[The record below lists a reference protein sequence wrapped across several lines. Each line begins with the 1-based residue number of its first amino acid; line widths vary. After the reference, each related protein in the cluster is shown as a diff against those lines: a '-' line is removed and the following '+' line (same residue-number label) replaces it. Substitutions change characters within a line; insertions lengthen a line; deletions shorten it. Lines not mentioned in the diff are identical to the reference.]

1 MAFAA
6 LTARLLKPW
15 KPISDHVRCSKWAGQ
30 GPFFFFWNGSL
41 ACNIIRN
48 TLGHHLIF
56 LQCDH
61 MRKFVLMQRAQVWL
75 VTLSLSL
82 RVLLSLSL
90 SAVSQSVLSG
100 LSSLHAQRAL
110 AVFPR
115 QTRQHSLM
123 GHANTQHTYYI
134 CMNGVFLCLWS
145 RHYWIHTEGTTHTRD
160 KVHWPFLF
168 RVFFSS
174 WCCIDRV
181 ICGLS
186 HVSQFIFGLWQLANW
201 AEWIY
206 SM

>member
-1 MAFAA
+1 MKHLIAPSFSGGRKRWLLLLWLHVFSSRESPSVILFDVPSGPGKA
-6 LTARLLKPW
+6 L
-15 KPISDHVRCSKWAGQ
+15 
-30 GPFFFFWNGSL
+30 FFFRNGSL
-41 ACNIIRN
+41 AYNIIRN

-61 MRKFVLMQRAQVWL
+61 MRKFVLMRRAQVWL

-82 RVLLSLSL
+82 RVLLSL

-100 LSSLHAQRAL
+100 LSSLHAQRAR

-134 CMNGVFLCLWS
+134 CMNEVFLCLWS
-145 RHYWIHTEGTTHTRD
+145 PLYWIHTEGTTHTRD

-168 RVFFSS
+168 RVFFFPH
-174 WCCIDRV
+174 
-181 ICGLS
+181 G
-186 HVSQFIFGLWQLANW
+186 A
-201 AEWIY
+201 A
-206 SM
+206 